1 MNLRAHARSDSS
13 SAARAGGGIRGGG
26 SQTHSGCGPGPT
38 RRLAGPLPASPPAAS
53 PSGNEVHWNHLLA
66 VVAICLAALVVAP
79 IQMWTLAPAALL
91 TDNLASDD
99 CLETPDAEFLLD
111 RHRDN
116 TMHLK
121 CVYFDVMSPPGNN
134 RFSRSMS
141 TASPQSSHTE
151 HRAMPP
157 YGTMLLS
164 NRSASSVKIGRAAC

>member
-1 MNLRAHARSDSS
+1 MGVDLCPLGEV
-13 SAARAGGGIRGGG
+13 AAVMDEAAERAGGGIGGEG
-26 SQTHSGCGPGPT
+26 TQPPPGRGPGPP
-38 RRLAGPLPASPPAAS
+38 RRLPGPIAPIAPAAS
-53 PSGNEVHWNHLLA
+53 PSWNEVHWNHLLA

-116 TMHLK
+116 PMHLK
-121 CVYFDVMSPPGNN
+121 CLYFDVMSPPGND

-141 TASPQSSHTE
+141 TP
-151 HRAMPP
+151 
-157 YGTMLLS
+157 
-164 NRSASSVKIGRAAC
+164 